1 LIFDEVITGFRC
13 HPAGAQGYFGIR
25 ADLCT
30 YGKIV
35 GGGMSIG
42 VVSGK
47 SEYMD
52 ALDGGHWTYGDDSTP
67 TVGVTY
73 FAGTFVRHPLALA
86 AAKGA
91 LEILKAGG
99 EKRLA
104 ELNQRAQK
112 FADDLNLFLR
122 LAGVPLK
129 MDNFGALMK
138 PKWTAECPGG
148 ELLFAQ
154 LRFNGVHAYDGFPW
168 FVNLAHT
175 EAELQFVLEAFKKAV
190 ASMQFIGVL
199 PGGQQVIVDRPEVLD
214 QNKAPAP
221 GAKIGRDAQ
230 GNPAW
235 FMQGLNG
242 EFYQLGG

>member
-1 LIFDEVITGFRC
+1 
-13 HPAGAQGYFGIR
+13 
-25 ADLCT
+25 
-30 YGKIV
+30 
-35 GGGMSIG
+35 
-42 VVSGK
+42 
-47 SEYMD
+47 
-52 ALDGGHWTYGDDSTP
+52 
-67 TVGVTY
+67 
-73 FAGTFVRHPLALA
+73 
-86 AAKGA
+86 
-91 LEILKAGG
+91 
-99 EKRLA
+99 
-104 ELNQRAQK
+104 
-112 FADDLNLFLR
+112 
-122 LAGVPLK
+122 
-129 MDNFGALMK
+129 MK

-199 PGGQQVIVDRPEVLD
+199 PGGQQVLVDRPEVLD

-235 FMQGLNG
+235 FMQGPSG